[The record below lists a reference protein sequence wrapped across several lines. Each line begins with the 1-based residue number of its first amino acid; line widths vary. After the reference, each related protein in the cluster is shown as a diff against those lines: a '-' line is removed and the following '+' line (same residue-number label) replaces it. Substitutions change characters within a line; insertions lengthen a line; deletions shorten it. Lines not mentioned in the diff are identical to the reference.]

1 MPWKCKKPEASFSV
15 GSKIKTME
23 LSPSQTFISVGGQE
37 HDLEL
42 FNIED
47 HKSYFKGK
55 NLPHDKLD
63 MRIPICLNCQTVF
76 YDYYLVFIK

>member
-1 MPWKCKKPEASFSV
+1 
-15 GSKIKTME
+15 ME

-76 YDYYLVFIK
+76 YNILSSIYQMMIQMHKY